1 MNHTKISGTQNSIRL
16 LHGNPGCQQIKS
28 NSSKFFREIF
38 SSLKFSAWPNCQGQ
52 NNYLSL
58 EACAPQKWSPRRQ
71 KQSKTKPNPEKL
83 GDEGASTERGE
94 GVGRLMIKDVLS
106 DSCGAVL
113 ENNASEWSRRMEG
126 PWGGVTRETGSGMQ
140 GLSHIF
146 NCNESCFT
154 TGSKFSMN
162 Q

>member
-16 LHGNPGCQQIKS
+16 LNGNPECQQIKS
-28 NSSKFFREIF
+28 NSSKFFGEIF

-58 EACAPQKWSPRRQ
+58 EAYAPQKWSQRRQ
-71 KQSKTKPNPEKL
+71 KQNKTKQKPQKL

-94 GVGRLMIKDVLS
+94 GVGQLMIKDVLS
-106 DSCGAVL
+106 DRCGAVL
-113 ENNASEWSRRMEG
+113 ENKASDWSRMEG
-126 PWGGVTRETGSGMQ
+126 PWGGVTRETRSGMQ
-140 GLSHIF
+140 GLSHTF